1 MLPVMQRQR
10 FEPRRAVLALAL
22 LLATLLVVTAAR
34 AERTTVASF
43 DIGSG
48 TTRLLVADVDP
59 CGIALPQIHERQSR
73 RLSYAAD
80 LLNPPTGRF
89 SPALMAEASATMQEL
104 IEHAQAYQ
112 PERIVAVATQAF
124 RAAANAEELVD
135 EWRQRWG
142 LDVRILSQEEE
153 ARLAYRLVLSRL
165 AEVPE
170 QLIVW
175 DIGAGSQQLVW
186 REPGSARWGHVN
198 SRIASV
204 SFRNRALEWLS
215 RPADQSSPNP
225 LSAAEVE
232 QLAAALGEWINP
244 DDSALIRHRV
254 EQGATVVGIG
264 GVHGASLVNQ
274 LNLAPGEE
282 ITRDG
287 IAAALA
293 KQLGRSDQEIG
304 GDYADT
310 DVVNLILVGTLM
322 DHFGMQNYQVMPMD
336 LTEAVLLDLM
346 PAANAKP
353 AGNPSPAASPCRVSE
368 RDIQEPLV
376 PCRS

>member
-1 MLPVMQRQR
+1 M
-10 FEPRRAVLALAL
+10 
-22 LLATLLVVTAAR
+22 LLAGLLVITAVR

-48 TTRLLVADVDP
+48 TTRLLVAEVDP
-59 CGIALPQIHERQSR
+59 CNAAQPRIYERQSR
-73 RLSYAAD
+73 RMSYGAD
-80 LLNPPTGRF
+80 LLDHQSDRF

-104 IEHAQAYQ
+104 IERAQVYQ
-112 PERIVAVATQAF
+112 PDRIVAVATQAF
-124 RAAANAEELVD
+124 RSAANGEELLD
-135 EWRQRWG
+135 EWRQRWD
-142 LDVRILSQEEE
+142 LDARILSQEEE

-165 AEVPE
+165 AEAPQ

-204 SFRNRALEWLS
+204 SFRNRALEWLN
-215 RPADQSSPNP
+215 RPPGRYSPNP
-225 LSAAEVE
+225 LSVDEAE
-232 QLAAALGEWINP
+232 QLAAVLGEWINP
-244 DDSALIRHRV
+244 DDSAVIRHLV
-254 EQGATVVGIG
+254 KKGAMVVGIG

-274 LNLAPGEE
+274 LDLAPGND
-282 ITRDG
+282 ITRDA

-293 KQLGRSDQEIG
+293 SQIGRSDQEIG

-322 DHFGMQNYQVMPMD
+322 DHFGMQSYRVMRMD

-346 PAANAKP
+346 PGSSADPGCKP
-353 AGNPSPAASPCRVSE
+353 LPGAGPCRVPDQNT
-368 RDIQEPLV
+368 REPV
-376 PCRS
+376 APCRN